1 MSLQPVSQLS
11 VTTNIPFDINFQAL
25 QKTKYEDWYWKFQV
39 GKCYYRLGMFRD
51 AEKMFKSALKQQE
64 MIDVFLHLSRV
75 RAKIPATDRIS
86 NLQYVPYV
94 PRLGVGVTLILV
106 IPLSAQFCLDRLEFG
121 RIGQAVRQRCG
132 TSKSKSTQP
141 RSRTR
146 WNTL

>member
-86 NLQYVPYV
+86 ILQYVPYV
-94 PRLGVGVTLILV
+94 QRPGLG
-106 IPLSAQFCLDRLEFG
+106 
-121 RIGQAVRQRCG
+121 
-132 TSKSKSTQP
+132 
-141 RSRTR
+141 
-146 WNTL
+146 